1 MQVQTKLG
9 ELLYPLLEVDDE
21 AWGMYAFR
29 RDILNRR
36 IPPETKRE
44 MLKQARACGIEYA
57 QRMIL
62 EYGTRDVRVL
72 AGRMN
77 LKLEFKDALMTGK
90 RVLFASYTPPDRI
103 EIMEKPLRRAAE
115 QVREAGAGLVEL
127 FPKLV

>member
-9 ELLYPLLEVDDE
+9 ELLYPLMQVDDE
-21 AWGMYAFR
+21 AWGMYAFS

-36 IPPETKRE
+36 ISPETKRE

-57 QRMIL
+57 QRMML

-72 AGRMN
+72 AERMN

-90 RVLFASYTPPDRI
+90 RVLFASYTPGTDRNHGRT
-103 EIMEKPLRRAAE
+103 LT
-115 QVREAGAGLVEL
+115 QSGGAGAGGGAWSS
-127 FPKLV
+127 

>member
-9 ELLYPLLEVDDE
+9 ELLYPLMQVDDE
-21 AWGMYAFR
+21 AWGMYAFS

-36 IPPETKRE
+36 ISPETKRE

-57 QRMIL
+57 QRMML

-72 AGRMN
+72 AERMN

-90 RVLFASYTPPDRI
+90 RVLFASYTPRNGSKSWKNPYA
-103 EIMEKPLRRAAE
+103 ERRS
-115 QVREAGAGLVEL
+115 RCGRRGLV
-127 FPKLV
+127 